1 MSSQPPPDSRP
12 LGTIEFELTDLSDAR
27 QVMDDLPPGVR
38 ELEKLAP
45 GYWEQRRRKALVTD
59 RALTGAALDWLIKLP
74 PEVRPKALCEQFPRV
89 ANVIADAW
97 SDGPA
102 GDRLFVRLLGDD
114 RGGRRGFP
122 ADIEHELKRLVDFRS
137 RQG

>member
-1 MSSQPPPDSRP
+1 MSSQSSPPDSRP

-45 GYWEQRRRKALVTD
+45 GYWEQRRRKSLVTD

-74 PEVRPKALCEQFPRV
+74 PEVRPRPCA
-89 ANVIADAW
+89 
-97 SDGPA
+97 SS
-102 GDRLFVRLLGDD
+102 
-114 RGGRRGFP
+114 
-122 ADIEHELKRLVDFRS
+122 FRAS
-137 RQG
+137 PT